1 MYNLRPLVRKSAVV
15 SSLGRVRPQRP
26 GPWPAVTFSSSSQTR
41 FGASGLPDAV
51 EEDSSKDKS
60 DWKST
65 GFKMLETAG
74 ATMASIA
81 ILGLAGYSYHK
92 YYKYLVLHKI
102 DNAFEPGDP
111 ALDVAGASPGKE
123 APAGENWIVRDEQDR
138 IDHIISGNSKGHY
151 YLLIGEKGTGKTSML
166 LNAMRKINGARVAM
180 FEAHADLEI
189 FRVRLGKALDYEYH
203 EDYIG
208 SLFSIRGPRDTTAL
222 LDIERALNKLEKVAL
237 QRRKKKETPLI
248 VIVNSTHL
256 IRDDEDGRDLLELM
270 QQRAEQWAAS
280 NLVTMVFNSDDYWV
294 YERLK
299 RYATRMETIPVPDL
313 PKQKAMAALAKYR
326 NRYYGE
332 QVSDETL
339 TQVYDQVGGR
349 LSFLNR
355 VAKSR
360 DMLQTCKDIFEAE
373 KSWLLN
379 RCWILGAEMDDDVMD
394 EQKYSSA
401 ALVLAKALVDQEQEM
416 DSIYDEEH
424 GHILP
429 ELPLH
434 KARQVMTRADF
445 IQSYDHDNIFTIDSR
460 AMVRADSVPMQL
472 AFRAICSEPG
482 FDDHLE
488 KTLTRIGDIESL
500 GRTRELTI
508 KDLWDQGKYRVV
520 VRDNKGRESGTVEF
534 SVKEKEGE
542 GDD

>member
-1 MYNLRPLVRKSAVV
+1 MLGGPQDTASNESESPKDQSESA
-15 SSLGRVRPQRP
+15 
-26 GPWPAVTFSSSSQTR
+26 A
-41 FGASGLPDAV
+41 
-51 EEDSSKDKS
+51 
-60 DWKST
+60 KST
-65 GFKMLETAG
+65 LPKMLETAG
-74 ATMASIA
+74 TTMASIL
-81 ILGLAGYSYHK
+81 ILGIAGYSYHI
-92 YYKYLVLHKI
+92 YYKWLILHKI

-123 APAGENWIVRDEQDR
+123 SPDAEHWIVRDEEAKIDR
-138 IDHIISGNSKGHY
+138 IVSGELKGHY

-166 LNAMRKINGARVAM
+166 LNAMRKINGVRVAM

-189 FRVRLGKALDYEYH
+189 FRVRLGKALDFEYH

-237 QRRKKKETPLI
+237 RRRSKTGSPLI
-248 VIVNSTHL
+248 VIINSSHL

-280 NLVTMVFNSDDYWV
+280 NLITMIFNSDDYWV

-299 RYATRMETIPVPDL
+299 RHATRMETIPVPDL
-313 PKQKAMAALAKYR
+313 PKRRAMTALKKYR
-326 NRYYGE
+326 KQYHNE
-332 QVSDETL
+332 EPSEEAL
-339 TQVYDQVGGR
+339 TEVYDMVGGR

-355 VAKSR
+355 VAKSD
-360 DMLQTCKDIFEAE
+360 DMIQTCKDICEAE
-373 KSWLLN
+373 KTWLLN

-401 ALVLAKALVDQEQEM
+401 AMVLAKALVDREQEM
-416 DSIYDEEH
+416 ETTYHEEE

-429 ELPLH
+429 QMPLH
-434 KARQVMTRADF
+434 EARQVMTRADF
-445 IQSYDHDNIFTIDSR
+445 IQSYDHDNIFTIDSK
-460 AMVRADSVPMQL
+460 AMVRADSVPMQR
-472 AFRAICSEPG
+472 AFRAICSREG

-508 KDLWDQGKYRVV
+508 KDLWDQGKYKVV

-534 SVKEKEGE
+534 SVKEKEGG
-542 GDD
+542 GDSD